1 MGDVTLTAE
10 ATILTIIFVVALI
23 GNASLFWIVIRK
35 EELRTLLNLFV
46 LNLAAADMLVSF
58 ASMPIT
64 ATTVTSEGWILGGTA
79 CVSFGFITIV
89 SFISSVL
96 SLGMI
101 AFSRYYFVVKWQTYN
116 STFTF
121 ARGVL
126 CVILVWLSSIA
137 LAFPPLI
144 GWAQYRYIPGKSY
157 CFVYWQADAYYMYF
171 MIATCFFGPL
181 TVMVTSYFKI
191 LSFARKHKRHLAA
204 LRYKN
209 VRHETESETPGT
221 RSMNTLR
228 ISAEETKITN
238 TLVIVVTCFI
248 FCWSPF
254 AVTMFLDVYYPHPLP
269 RGVDFGSLLLGYA
282 NSLFNPIF
290 YGVRNPSFRKGFK
303 ELFSTC
309 LPWFN
314 SRRTVP
320 E

>member
-10 ATILTIIFVVALI
+10 ATILTIICVVALI

-64 ATTVTSEGWILGGTA
+64 ATTVTSEGWILGRTA
-79 CVSFGFITIV
+79 CVAFGFITIV

-144 GWAQYRYIPGKSY
+144 GWAQYRYNSQASPIVSYIGKLMRTTCILWLQHASLAHWRWWWHPISRY
-157 CFVYWQADAYYMYF
+157 CRLQENIKDIW
-171 MIATCFFGPL
+171 
-181 TVMVTSYFKI
+181 
-191 LSFARKHKRHLAA
+191 
-204 LRYKN
+204 
-209 VRHETESETPGT
+209 
-221 RSMNTLR
+221 
-228 ISAEETKITN
+228 
-238 TLVIVVTCFI
+238 
-248 FCWSPF
+248 
-254 AVTMFLDVYYPHPLP
+254 
-269 RGVDFGSLLLGYA
+269 
-282 NSLFNPIF
+282 
-290 YGVRNPSFRKGFK
+290 
-303 ELFSTC
+303 
-309 LPWFN
+309 
-314 SRRTVP
+314 RR
-320 E
+320 